1 MFYVSM
7 TDKFMSGWGE
17 AQGKIAKYVVECQ
30 TIEQACL
37 IARNARKRSEMRYV
51 NICTRKPYYAHHQ
64 VTYRTFSD
72 LSGPWLVN

>member
-7 TDKFMSGWGE
+7 TDKFMSGWGM
-17 AQGKIAKYVVECQ
+17 AQGKIAKYVIECQ

-37 IARNARKRSEMRYV
+37 IARNARKRNEMRYV

-64 VTYRTFSD
+64 VTYRIFSD